1 MTVHAL
7 PAQTPAAVQEF
18 EGIPVA
24 DVQIVISGK
33 SAIEAT
39 NTPAVHMDDLIRA
52 VGEFRVVGINH
63 KVNSA
68 GELVRIVTLGPVR
81 ELQVVPWDPRN
92 PNDDGIVRAR
102 P

>member
-1 MTVHAL
+1 MDRS
-7 PAQTPAAVQEF
+7 
-18 EGIPVA
+18 PVSPLA
-24 DVQIVISGK
+24 PHRRS
-33 SAIEAT
+33 
-39 NTPAVHMDDLIRA
+39 
-52 VGEFRVVGINH
+52 RVVGINH

-68 GELVRIVTLGPVR
+68 GELIRIVTLGPVR